1 MINSLPYALSG
12 KRVWVCGHNGMVGSA
27 IVRRLKKEGD
37 VEILTVERSEVDLVD
52 QSSVN
57 NWMIQNKPEAIFL
70 AAAKV
75 GGIHANSTY
84 PADFIYLNTMIS
96 ANVIHAAYKNEVEK
110 ILFLGSSCIYPKM
123 APQPIKEDALLTG
136 PLEPTNQWYALAKIS
151 GIMMAQAYRAQYGS
165 DYISAMPTNLYGPGD
180 NFHLENSH
188 VIPALMRKVHQA
200 KNEGAAS
207 VTLWGSGEVY
217 REFMHVDD
225 CADALVFLMQNYS
238 EDQFINI
245 GQGSDIMIKSLLEDI
260 MQVIGYQGQIEYDTT
275 KPDGTPRKIMDNSRL
290 ESLGWTPHYNLL
302 NGLEQTYQWFLK
314 NEGQLRSR

>member
-1 MINSLPYALSG
+1 
-12 KRVWVCGHNGMVGSA
+12 MVGSA